1 MRLRRKPSNP
11 AGTAIGSSEQRLR
24 IVIVSDA
31 AEPQVNGVVR
41 TLGELKSQL
50 IRLGHEVVSV
60 TPDLFFT
67 VPMPT
72 YKEIRLALFPGRR
85 MARIIKA
92 TNPHAIHIA
101 TEGPLG
107 LAARRYCLRHNIPFS
122 TSFHTRFGEYLY
134 ARTGFPLKWS
144 YAFLRWFHNRAST
157 IMVATASLQR
167 ELRERGFG
175 NPSIWSRGVDTD
187 IFRPRPD
194 LQGPHPLGLTR
205 PVYLYVGRVAVEK
218 NIEAFLN
225 ADLPGSKLVV
235 GEGPRLEQLKR
246 GYPDTHFTGAL
257 FGEALA
263 EAYAAA
269 DCFVFPSRTDTF
281 GLVLIE
287 ALATGTPVAA
297 YPVQGPLDVI
307 GDHPAGAL
315 DEDIA
320 LAARRA
326 LNIPRETA
334 RDFALGFSWEACT
347 RQFIANLALEDRM
360 EAASSAESLS
370 DDVTLPQRALRQNL
384 PAGSQSLCLKRQH

>member
-1 MRLRRKPSNP
+1 M
-11 AGTAIGSSEQRLR
+11 
-24 IVIVSDA
+24 SDA

-50 IRLGHEVVSV
+50 TRLGHEVISV
-60 TPDLFFT
+60 TPDLFIT

-72 YKEIRLALFPGRR
+72 YKEIRLALFPANR

-92 TNPHAIHIA
+92 TDPHAIHIA

-107 LAARRYCLRHNIPFS
+107 LAARRYCIRHKIPFS

-187 IFRPRPD
+187 LFRPRPD
-194 LQGPHPLGLTR
+194 LQGLHPLGLTR
-205 PVYLYVGRVAVEK
+205 PVHLYVGRVAVEK
-218 NIEAFLN
+218 NIEAFLD
-225 ADLPGSKLVV
+225 ADLPGSKMVV
-235 GEGPRLEQLKR
+235 GEGPRLEQLR
-246 GYPDTHFTGAL
+246 RAYPDTHFTGAL

-287 ALATGTPVAA
+287 ALAAGTPVAA

-307 GDHPAGAL
+307 GNHPAGAL
-315 DEDIA
+315 DEDIEV
-320 LAARRA
+320 AAHRA
-326 LNIPRETA
+326 LSISRDTA
-334 RDFALGFSWEACT
+334 RAFALTFSWEACT
-347 RQFIANLALEDRM
+347 RQFIDNLALEEM
-360 EAASSAESLS
+360 QASEMAGSVTS
-370 DDVTLPQRALRQNL
+370 TLPRAALRQNL
-384 PAGSQSLCLKRQH
+384 PA